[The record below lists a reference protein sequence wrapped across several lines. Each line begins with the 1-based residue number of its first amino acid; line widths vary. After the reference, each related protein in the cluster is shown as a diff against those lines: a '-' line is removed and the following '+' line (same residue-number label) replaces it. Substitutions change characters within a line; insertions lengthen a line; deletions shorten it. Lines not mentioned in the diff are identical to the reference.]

1 MKHGQHHGGKGSAT
15 RPTNYK
21 NFADAYDAIFKRK
34 KAMEELI
41 PDASEVAED
50 LSKELEKAEK
60 QNTGAQKQ

>member
-1 MKHGQHHGGKGSAT
+1 
-15 RPTNYK
+15 
-21 NFADAYDAIFKRK
+21 
-34 KAMEELI
+34 MEELI

>member
-1 MKHGQHHGGKGSAT
+1 MKHGQTHGGKGSST

-34 KAMEELI
+34 K
-41 PDASEVAED
+41 EVAED

-60 QNTGAQKQ
+60 QNTGAQKK